1 MTASDTPGVLLAAD
15 PVEIRRSLDRIETA
29 LGAEKA
35 YAARDALRARA
46 VREAYPWHVAAI
58 DAWTYDRKA
67 KAEKATLECQQYRG
81 KTATEKAAL
90 ESLLYRKTATE
101 AIEQEQRLLRQRLAQ
116 DKQQASQPSAEA
128 LKAIQLCEAQ
138 RKQPGGGAVA
148 ADIRQQGEYGL
159 LQRMAT
165 VQSKLENLRAQQQPG
180 PSAIGAAAAAG
191 ALGGLTIARGTNAP
205 DTLAQLYGCNV
216 DK

>member
-1 MTASDTPGVLLAAD
+1 MSNQDHRMGYAPAASEVFRDDLPWWFTFAHPLGVPKRIADEIQVLEGKLAAKHLPPPFDPTAQLYMTASDTPGVLLAAD
-15 PVEIRRSLDRIETA
+15 PVEIQRSLDRIERA

-58 DAWTYDRKA
+58 DAWTYDRTT
-67 KAEKATLECQQYRG
+67 KAEQVK
-81 KTATEKAAL
+81 
-90 ESLLYRKTATE
+90 
-101 AIEQEQRLLRQRLAQ
+101 
-116 DKQQASQPSAEA
+116 QPSAEA

-138 RKQPGGGAVA
+138 RMQPRGSAVA
-148 ADIRQQGEYGL
+148 ADINRQQGEYGL

-165 VQSKLENLRAQQQPG
+165 VQSKLENLRLQQHSQDR
-180 PSAIGAAAAAG
+180 ADV
-191 ALGGLTIARGTNAP
+191 L
-205 DTLAQLYGCNV
+205 QFFHGCNI